1 MREVDLIV
9 VLSES
14 VRKGQC
20 VIASIPTIPF
30 ALECVPMIAN
40 VVTDTVPR
48 ELLWPVSTHL
58 REAEDSHALI
68 I

>member
-9 VLSES
+9 LLGES

-20 VIASIPTIPF
+20 VIASIPTISF
-30 ALECVPMIAN
+30 ALERVPMIAD
-40 VVTDTVPR
+40 VVADTVPR

-58 REAEDSHALI
+58 REAKDSHTLI